1 MIVRA
6 GSLDDV
12 CGDETS
18 ILSYREWEALS
29 RMYAEIDSW
38 DWSSTHWGELRGH
51 SVQSKIV
58 EEIHKRGIDAE
69 KFMVFV
75 FPEELPPGPLS
86 AEWFPTK
93 WRVEL
98 RVIRS

>member
-1 MIVRA
+1 M
-6 GSLDDV
+6 
-12 CGDETS
+12 
-18 ILSYREWEALS
+18 
-29 RMYAEIDSW
+29 
-38 DWSSTHWGELRGH
+38 
-51 SVQSKIV
+51 QSKIV